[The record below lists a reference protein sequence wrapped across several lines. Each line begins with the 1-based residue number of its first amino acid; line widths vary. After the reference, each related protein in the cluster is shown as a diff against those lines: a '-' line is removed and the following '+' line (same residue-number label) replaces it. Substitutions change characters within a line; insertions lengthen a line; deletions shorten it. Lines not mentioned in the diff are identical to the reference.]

1 MKKPKF
7 SPSALQHVYQRA
19 VDKGV
24 IFYTTEDRIVYYTLA
39 SVKAKRHAVTVPAAS
54 LMFTHIHQSAQAHS
68 LGELRDY
75 LHDVD
80 TAFSRRYNNRY
91 HREGRLFDK
100 PAGMAQKS
108 SLKSKKSNL
117 IYVYNNHVEKRLC
130 TSAARERW
138 SLVAYAFSDHPF
150 SEKIDTG
157 KVSSTLKKAM
167 RLVDRR
173 LKKLKPL
180 GYDDLDKIFPQL
192 DGKEGEQ
199 FIDYVI
205 SRYRWVDFDAA
216 AGHFRN
222 PDAMMTAIDSTAGG
236 EYDIREEYTNQPD
249 TPYRDLVALVAGRG
263 LLGEIYTMSDGQPNN
278 IIRLARRTTS
288 ASPHQIES
296 FFHLTRQPL
305 GIAARRKNR

>member
-1 MKKPKF
+1 MKKPEF

-91 HREGRLFDK
+91 RREGRLFDK

-130 TSAARERW
+130 TSAAQERW

-150 SEKIDTG
+150 SEKIDPG
-157 KVSSTLKKAM
+157 EASGTLKKAM

-180 GYDDLDKIFPQL
+180 GYDDLRKILPQL

-216 AGHFRN
+216 AAHFGTL
-222 PDAMMTAIDSTAGG
+222 DAMMTAMDSTTGG
-236 EYDIREEYTNQPD
+236 EYDIREEHTNLPD
-249 TPYRDLVALVAGRG
+249 TPYRELVAMVKDQG
-263 LLGEIYTMSDGQPNN
+263 LLGQIYTMGAGQLDEL
-278 IIRLARRTTS
+278 IWLAARARAGAGAGAS
-288 ASPHQIES
+288 AAAFATRHHIES
-296 FFHLTRQPL
+296 FFHLP
-305 GIAARRKNR
+305 RR